1 MPRTGVDQ
9 LGELLEDLH
18 HLVGT
23 LAACHH
29 DDDIGISLLRNS
41 VLEHRLA
48 GTERPGNKT
57 RTALGHRIEGVDG
70 TNARLHHTRGA
81 RLLDVA
87 AHGLL
92 HRPFLHHRDPVL
104 PAFVV
109 RHHGNRVRNLIFPC
123 RNDALDR
130 IIAGHR
136 ERHHDLVAHP
146 LLLDLAQPRCGRDL
160 VARLRQRGELPFGR
174 EIDRVGDRTARDEQ
188 AVHLFEV
195 VLQTV
200 VVARQEARSER
211 HFEHMPL
218 ELDPVADLQPP
229 GAVKNLDIGAV
240 AYDLDDLG
248 HHFGIPRIH
257 VADFVLAHGSVGL
270 DDHDI
275 GDDTIY
281 TSCSFH
287 ELSYC
292 LFSISPLPS
301 SSAIKRSNISRPRTA
316 SSCVQRATMLTRDR
330 YDRMELM
337 SK

>member
-1 MPRTGVDQ
+1 M
-9 LGELLEDLH
+9 
-18 HLVGT
+18 
-23 LAACHH
+23 
-29 DDDIGISLLRNS
+29 
-41 VLEHRLA
+41 
-48 GTERPGNKT
+48 
-57 RTALGHRIEGVDG
+57 
-70 TNARLHHTRGA
+70 
-81 RLLDVA
+81 
-87 AHGLL
+87 
-92 HRPFLHHRDPVL
+92 
-104 PAFVV
+104 
-109 RHHGNRVRNLIFPC
+109 
-123 RNDALDR
+123 
-130 IIAGHR
+130 
-136 ERHHDLVAHP
+136 AHP

-160 VARLRQRGELPFGR
+160 VARLRQRGELPLGR
-174 EIDRVGDRTARDEQ
+174 EIDRFGDRTARDEQ

-257 VADFVLAHGSVGL
+257 VTDFVLAHGSVGL

-301 SSAIKRSNISRPRTA
+301 SSAIRRSNISRPRTA